1 MMSQDRNI
9 NNLPNPSHEDSQSYP
24 TQEPAGYIPNPFQP
38 GSSNGKNE
46 MPVQT
51 PPVLSHP
58 KLSKD
63 DEQGG
68 GQWGNFTGLESKEI
82 RRVFIRKV
90 YLILSIQLLIT
101 FGLIAVFHFTPL
113 IREYVRSP
121 DGQWLYFA
129 SYFVFLVTY
138 CILVC
143 SKSAGRKFPVN
154 LILLG
159 IVTLSMSYMMGMISA
174 YYEIESV
181 LIAVGITTIV
191 CFGIT
196 LFSFQTKYDFTSC
209 FGILLIMSL
218 ALIAFGF
225 ICIFTYSRIMYT
237 IYAGLGAVAF
247 SIFLAVDTQLIMGG
261 KRHEISAEDHISASL
276 MLYIDV
282 IYIFVYIL
290 SLFGIRN
297 GILHTWWHNNADY
310 NDNLPVADDHV
321 RASTV
326 YHVQISTEGTNE
338 YILYDSFTYMT
349 IPRGGR
355 EKWEYNDSDGAEFA

>member
-24 TQEPAGYIPNPFQP
+24 TQEPSGYIPNPFQP

-51 PPVLSHP
+51 PPVLLHP

-63 DEQGG
+63 DEQGGGQWGNFTGLESKEIRRVFIRKVYLILSIQLLITFGLIAVFHFTTVFNDEQGG

-290 SLFGIRN
+290 SLFGIR
-297 GILHTWWHNNADY
+297 
-310 NDNLPVADDHV
+310 
-321 RASTV
+321 
-326 YHVQISTEGTNE
+326 
-338 YILYDSFTYMT
+338 
-349 IPRGGR
+349 
-355 EKWEYNDSDGAEFA
+355 K